1 MGKKDKKKGK
11 GAEKTAAKTEKKQSS
26 KFKKELAAKGEED
39 IETILSKIVAD
50 EKRKADITEDLV
62 PPPSKRTSFTL
73 TPHPDKDQLILFGGE
88 YFNGTKTLVYNDLFF
103 YTIKQDRWIKLTSPG
118 GPPPRTAHQTVALSQ
133 AGGQLWVFGGEFTS
147 TTQSQFYH
155 YKDLWVFHFKTKQ
168 WEKISA
174 TGGPSSRSGHRMV
187 AVKKQLIVFG
197 GFHDN
202 AREFKYFND
211 IYSFNLE
218 NYEWKKLECSG
229 NGPCPRSACQMT
241 GISDGRILIYGGYS
255 KEKVKKDV
263 DKGITHTDMYILA
276 PDKHDTTGLKW
287 KWQSVKQSGVRPSPR
302 SGFIMAP
309 CGGDRAV
316 AFGGVYDEED
326 EEEELEGVFY
336 NDLFQ
341 LDLAKTTWHEVVVT
355 GKKDVEK
362 KVRRKKKNDGE
373 GEEEEDEEEEENS
386 DEVKAME
393 KMKVEDEGEKVVSDD
408 GIFTVTIGPSASTQ
422 GVGDNSCSNGKA
434 VDVFVPPPRI
444 SCGMAVK
451 RGILY
456 MYGGMYEDGDK
467 QLTLN
472 DFYSLD
478 LNKLEE
484 WQTIIPLKPEDLEW
498 YESDSSDDE
507 MDDDDDDDEED
518 DDDDDDDD
526 DEDDEEMDTE

>member
-26 KFKKELAAKGEED
+26 KIKKELAAKGEED
-39 IETILSKIVAD
+39 IESILSKIVAD
-50 EKRKADITEDLV
+50 EKRKSEIIEDLV

-73 TPHPDKDQLILFGGE
+73 TPHPDKDQLILYGGE

-118 GPPPRTAHQTVALSQ
+118 GPPPRSAHQTVALSQ

-155 YKDLWVFHFKTKQ
+155 YKDLWVFYFKTKQ
-168 WEKISA
+168 WEKINA
-174 TGGPSSRSGHRMV
+174 VGGPSSRSGHRMV

-202 AREFKYFND
+202 TREFKYFND

-241 GISDGRILIYGGYS
+241 AISDGRILIYGGYS
-255 KEKVKKDV
+255 KEKVKKDAE
-263 DKGITHTDMYILA
+263 KGVTHNDIHILA
-276 PDKHDTTGLKW
+276 PDKNDTTGLKW

-302 SGFIMAP
+302 CGFIMAP
-309 CGGDRAV
+309 SGNDRAV

-341 LDLAKTTWHEVVVT
+341 LDLTKTIWHEVVVT
-355 GKKDVEK
+355 GKKDIEK
-362 KVRRKKKNDGE
+362 KSRRKKKADGEE
-373 GEEEEDEEEEENS
+373 GEESEDEEEQN
-386 DEVKAME
+386 EVEAME
-393 KMKVEDEGEKVVSDD
+393 NMKVEDNGEKVVSDD
-408 GIFTVTIGPSASTQ
+408 GAFTVTIGPSASTQ
-422 GVGDNSCSNGKA
+422 GASDSANASKG

-444 SCGMAVK
+444 NCGMAVK
-451 RGILY
+451 RGVLY

-498 YESDSSDDE
+498 FDSDSESDSE
-507 MDDDDDDDEED
+507 MDD

-526 DEDDEEMDTE
+526 DEDDDNDNEDDDDEMDEMD